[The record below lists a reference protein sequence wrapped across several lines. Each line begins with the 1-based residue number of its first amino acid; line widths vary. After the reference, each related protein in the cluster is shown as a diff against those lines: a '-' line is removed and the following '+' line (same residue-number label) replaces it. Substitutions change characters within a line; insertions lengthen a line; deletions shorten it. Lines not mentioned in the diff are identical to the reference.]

1 MVAGNHGGFQEGL
14 AFLFAKSLGFALKCF
29 LIHSGEAG
37 PCAARAYEPR
47 QVRKEAA
54 VNGYPW
60 VPQECLVS
68 PLTAQNKKS
77 GMRSNELSS
86 GSKKMASSFI

>member
-1 MVAGNHGGFQEGL
+1 MVAGNHRGFQEDL
-14 AFLFAKSLGFALKCF
+14 AFLFAKSLGFTLKYF
-29 LIHSGEAG
+29 FANSGEAG

-54 VNGYPW
+54 VSRYPW

-68 PLTAQNKKS
+68 PLTAQNKNS
-77 GMRSNELSS
+77 
-86 GSKKMASSFI
+86 